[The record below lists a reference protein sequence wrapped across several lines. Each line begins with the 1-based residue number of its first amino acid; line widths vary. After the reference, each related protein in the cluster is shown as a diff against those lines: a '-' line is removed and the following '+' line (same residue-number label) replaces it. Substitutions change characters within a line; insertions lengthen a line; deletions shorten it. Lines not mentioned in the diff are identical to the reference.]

1 MSLTK
6 VTYSM
11 IAGGA
16 VNVLDYGAS
25 ATATASANTA
35 AIQAAISAASGR
47 TVYISEQLNCNPITV
62 TGATVDIEFSDSGKL
77 IFAASNNDDFVLDAC
92 TGRIRN
98 YRATHT
104 GDLGGGVFSGLKID
118 ACNNLL
124 VDGFTVDGGKDILIF
139 MYDSDNI
146 KVANGNFPCD
156 VLSRAGNAGYVF
168 GCRDSGFSNC
178 SAENVEFGF
187 AIVGA
192 GYKSGTIP
200 PPRTY
205 DQEMGMYIRDCYVY
219 DHTSHAF
226 DINGA
231 VGATISRCVADTYTG
246 NSGNAS
252 FQIKNSTNLPSESE
266 IDTRSSTVEHSVC
279 HNGEIGFFAQDTRGA
294 YFINNR
300 VIRCQSYGVYLND
313 ADFSIVSGISI
324 EDWCLDATATGA
336 NGETKVSAI
345 GVADTSSDCK
355 ISGVS
360 IRLKDTP
367 NASNM
372 RLIYAGGARTEIFD
386 MKVQKIT
393 GASDVSEGL
402 VIAGANCYIAAK
414 VVPSFSTTKLNDI
427 ALTTAYEMSYGITW
441 SFSSGTSA
449 TFNLSPTRGMIV
461 GSVSAYL
468 ADGVVSGHVWT
479 VGRVGDNDAFVTSRT
494 AATETIAPNGVTN
507 ELGSGQILQAFGS
520 SGSGSIS
527 LNVIVSGV
535 AAS

>member
-35 AIQAAISAASGR
+35 AIQTAISAANGR
-47 TVYISEQLNCNPITV
+47 TVYISEQLNCDPITV
-62 TGATVDIEFSDSGKL
+62 SNATVDIEFSDSGKL
-77 IFAASNNDDFVLDAC
+77 IFAAFDNDDFVLDGC

-124 VDGFTVDGGKDILIF
+124 IDGFTVDGGKDILIF
-139 MYDSDNI
+139 MYDSDSI
-146 KVANGNFPCD
+146 KVANGDFPCS
-156 VLSRAGNAGYVF
+156 VLSRPGNAGYVF

-246 NSGNAS
+246 NAGNAS
-252 FQIKNSTNLPSESE
+252 FQIKNSTNIPSESE
-266 IDTRSSTVEHSVC
+266 IDTRSSTVELSIC
-279 HNGEIGFFAQDTRGA
+279 HNGAIGFFAQDTRGA

-324 EDWCLDATATGA
+324 EDWCLDAAATGA
-336 NGETKVSAI
+336 NAETKVSAV
-345 GVADTSSDCK
+345 GVANTSSDCK
-355 ISGVS
+355 LSGIS

-372 RLIYAGGARTEIFD
+372 RLVYAGGASTEIFD
-386 MKVQKIT
+386 MKVQKIV

-402 VIAGANCYIAAK
+402 IIAGANCYVASK
-414 VVPSFSTTKLNDI
+414 VVPNFSTTKLNDT
-427 ALTTAYEMSYGITW
+427 ALTTTYEMSYGTTW
-441 SFSSGTSA
+441 SFSSGTSS

-461 GSVSAYL
+461 GSVFAYV
-468 ADGVVSGHVWT
+468 ADGSVSGHVWT
-479 VGRVGDNDAFVTSRT
+479 VGRVGDNDAFVTSR
-494 AATETIAPNGVTN
+494 AAAIETVAPNGVTN
-507 ELGSGQILQAFGS
+507 TLGSNQILQAFGS
-520 SGSGSIS
+520 SGTGAIT
-527 LNVIVSGV
+527 LNIIVSGV